1 MKNFLKLIVCG
12 CFLFVE
18 ASDGFAQNL
27 KSKIHASVDDIVLN
41 TTYPKQLTDEITR
54 QQKIASTNP
63 EYANQEYI
71 DYLTHLKKELD
82 AKRLSA
88 REAEQLQLK
97 FLKNQLSQV
106 LSKLPPKD
114 EAPSDMK
121 PILEMFE
128 KMAED

>member
-1 MKNFLKLIVCG
+1 MNF
-12 CFLFVE
+12 
-18 ASDGFAQNL
+18 
-27 KSKIHASVDDIVLN
+27 
-41 TTYPKQLTDEITR
+41 
-54 QQKIASTNP
+54 
-63 EYANQEYI
+63 
-71 DYLTHLKKELD
+71 
-82 AKRLSA
+82 RLVTQSGVVGVSIFNRA
-88 REAEQLQLK
+88 